1 MCIDKKFVC
10 FGLAGIFAM
19 NAIMH
24 FIMVVLGWTI
34 IIPEIGFIF
43 RGITNFYISVM
54 SLMLSYLFYK
64 LYEGKPVKARV
75 KKRR

>member
-1 MCIDKKFVC
+1 MCIDRKFVC

-24 FIMVVLGWTI
+24 FIMVVLGWTV

-43 RGITNFYISVM
+43 RGITNIYISVV

-64 LYEGKPVKARV
+64 LYVGKPSKV